1 MLLRPVDW
9 QSSFLFELL
18 RFQNRNLWCTFQLLR
33 WNTKLKLAK
42 NEAKAKQ
49 HPETELLLFEN
60 YSLFSSTLSSKTK
73 CKKQVRLF

>member
-60 YSLFSSTLSSKTK
+60 YSLSSSMLSSK
-73 CKKQVRLF
+73 LI